1 MRLCY
6 SIISCVLFL
15 FVGCKDT
22 SSTINPDDTTLND
35 STFTDIR
42 DEKKYGL
49 VKINTQVWMSEN
61 LNASTYR
68 NGDIIRH
75 ASTKQEWLDAAGRG
89 EGAWCYYDH
98 DPKNGAIYG
107 KLYNWYA
114 VKDSRGLAPKGYHIP
129 NDAEWTILTDFLGG
143 ESVAGKKIKSTS
155 GWDNGDNGDNSSGF
169 NGLPGGEC
177 SNNGYF
183 DGYFDGI
190 THNGCWWSSSENKT
204 NDAWGRDL
212 NAYNEQVNR
221 SASYKGY
228 GLSVRCIK
236 D

>member
-1 MRLCY
+1 MLQQSNSILRLC
-6 SIISCVLFL
+6 IVVVVVMLLQLTPVLSQDITI
-15 FVGCKDT
+15 GTQTWT
-22 SSTINPDDTTLND
+22 SKNLDV
-35 STFTDIR
+35 STF
-42 DEKKYGL
+42 
-49 VKINTQVWMSEN
+49 
-61 LNASTYR
+61 R
-68 NGDIIRH
+68 NGEPIPE
-75 ASTKQEWLDAAGRG
+75 AKSKEEWEKAGENKTAAY
-89 EGAWCYYDH
+89 CYYEYDS
-98 DPKNGAIYG
+98 KNGKVYG

-114 VKDSRGLAPKGYHIP
+114 VNDSRGLAPKGYHISS
-129 NDAEWTILTDFLGG
+129 DAEWTILTEFLGG
-143 ESVAGKKIKSTS
+143 RDIAGKKMKSRDEWS
-155 GWDNGDNGDNSSGF
+155 DDGNGDNSSGF